1 MIKRTLAAIFGAVLF
16 GVIVPIVYFVAL
28 RSFPLEGVKGIALLA
43 GSGALLGA
51 VLGALFPKVFGF
63 VFEIFMDL

>member
-1 MIKRTLAAIFGAVLF
+1 M
-16 GVIVPIVYFVAL
+16 YFVAL